1 MRKLFTYQD
10 VCLEYL
16 TLGSGKETILCFHGF
31 GREAEDFRVFETLL
45 KPHQKILAV
54 NLLAHGNS
62 AFPRHRMSKSPVTKK
77 EWTGIITALLEVLE
91 IDTFHLM
98 GYSMGGRMAMV
109 LTETLSQRIS
119 SLVLIA
125 PDGLKI
131 KWVYRFVSETRI
143 GRKIYRHII
152 DHPRWILRIADSLGS
167 LGLLHQ
173 KIHRFVHVQL
183 ETREKRQLVYDA
195 WLIHR
200 NLFPNLK
207 EVATH
212 IESNDIPFLLLF
224 GKFDR
229 VIPAHDGRRLTTHFT
244 RPTHQFL
251 LELGHRLLHP
261 TTANFLGK
269 YGWWMP
275 RATPPK

>member
-1 MRKLFTYQD
+1 
-10 VCLEYL
+10 
-16 TLGSGKETILCFHGF
+16 
-31 GREAEDFRVFETLL
+31 
-45 KPHQKILAV
+45 
-54 NLLAHGNS
+54 
-62 AFPRHRMSKSPVTKK
+62 
-77 EWTGIITALLEVLE
+77 
-91 IDTFHLM
+91 M

-131 KWVYRFVSETRI
+131 KWVYRFVSETKI

-152 DHPRWILRIADSLGS
+152 DHPRWILRVADSLRF

-183 ETREKRQLVYDA
+183 ETREKRQLVYNA

-261 TTANFLGK
+261 TTAHFLGK

-275 RATPPK
+275 MATPPK

>member
-1 MRKLFTYQD
+1 MRRLFTYQD
-10 VCLEYL
+10 ICLEYL

-45 KPHQKILAV
+45 KPHQKLVAV

-62 AFPRHRMSKSPVTKK
+62 SFPAHRISKSPVAKK

-109 LTETLSQRIS
+109 LTETLSERIS

-131 KWVYRFVSETRI
+131 KWVYRFVSETKL
-143 GRKIYRHII
+143 GRRIYRHII
-152 DHPRWILRIADSLGS
+152 NQPRWILRIVDSLRF

-207 EVATH
+207 KVASH
-212 IESNDIPFLLLF
+212 IEANDIPFLLLF

-229 VIPAHDGRRLTTHFT
+229 VIPARYGRKLTTHFT
-244 RPTHQFL
+244 RPTQLVL

-261 TTANFLGK
+261 TTANFLSK

-275 RATPPK
+275 STTPPK